1 MSLKN
6 LSVTN
11 KTHNLINR
19 TLKNKKLKKLF
30 FKFSK
35 NLNLNSSFAVGVS
48 GGSDSLALAYLCKIY
63 ALKFGIREKF
73 YIVDHK
79 LRSNSTKEAQYVKKL
94 LKKNFIE
101 SQILTWRGS
110 KPKSNIQARARE
122 KRYDLIIKECKKNNI
137 KHIIVG
143 HHLEDKLENFI
154 IRLTRGS
161 GLRGLVS
168 FNKKSSMSDIN
179 IERPLLNF
187 NKNELVFIA
196 SHVFKDFISDPSNEN
211 QDFKRV
217 RIRNFLKNLILEGFD
232 QNKFNKTIENLS
244 HSNIAIN
251 ELVEKN
257 ILLNSY
263 FSRKRKIIFLN
274 KEFFN
279 QSDEVKFRSLSKC
292 IKDLGANYYF
302 ARGNKIL
309 RIIDLVN
316 ASKNFK
322 TSLGGCI
329 IKKTNNTVIINKE
342 FH

>member
-19 TLKNKKLKKLF
+19 TLKNTKLKNLF
-30 FKFSK
+30 LKFSK

-48 GGSDSLALAYLCKIY
+48 GGPDSLALAYLCKVY
-63 ALKFGIREKF
+63 ALKFGIKQKF
-73 YIVDHK
+73 YI
-79 LRSNSTKEAQYVKKL
+79 
-94 LKKNFIE
+94 
-101 SQILTWRGS
+101 ILTWRGA

-122 KRYDLIIKECKKNNI
+122 KRYDLIAKECKKNNI
-137 KHIIVG
+137 KHIIIG

-168 FNKKSSMSDIN
+168 FNKKSSMSDII

-187 NKNELVFIA
+187 KKNELVFIA

-217 RIRNFLKNLILEGFD
+217 RIRNFLKNLSLEGFD

-244 HSNIAIN
+244 HSNTAIN

-263 FSRKRKIIFLN
+263 YSRKRKIIYLN

-279 QSDEVKFRSLSKC
+279 QSNEVKFRSLSKC

-309 RIIDLVN
+309 RIIDLIN
-316 ASKNFK
+316 ANKTFK

>member
-1 MSLKN
+1 M
-6 LSVTN
+6 
-11 KTHNLINR
+11 I
-19 TLKNKKLKKLF
+19 
-30 FKFSK
+30 
-35 NLNLNSSFAVGVS
+35 A
-48 GGSDSLALAYLCKIY
+48 
-63 ALKFGIREKF
+63 
-73 YIVDHK
+73 
-79 LRSNSTKEAQYVKKL
+79 
-94 LKKNFIE
+94 
-101 SQILTWRGS
+101 
-110 KPKSNIQARARE
+110 
-122 KRYDLIIKECKKNNI
+122 KECKKNNI
-137 KHIIVG
+137 KHIIIG

-168 FNKKSSMSDIN
+168 FNRKSSMSDII

-187 NKNELVFIA
+187 KKNELVFIA

-211 QDFKRV
+211 QDFKRI
-217 RIRNFLKNLILEGFD
+217 RIRNFLKNLSLEGFD

-244 HSNIAIN
+244 HSNTAIN
-251 ELVEKN
+251 ELVKKN

-263 FSRKRKIIFLN
+263 YSRKRKIIYLN

-279 QSDEVKFRSLSKC
+279 QSNEVKFRSLSKC

-309 RIIDLVN
+309 RIIDLIN
-316 ASKNFK
+316 ANKTFK

>member
-6 LSVTN
+6 LSATN

-19 TLKNKKLKKLF
+19 TLKNTKLKKLF
-30 FKFSK
+30 LKFSK
-35 NLNLNSSFAVGVS
+35 NLNLNTSFAVGVS
-48 GGSDSLALAYLCKIY
+48 GGPDSLALAYLCKIY
-63 ALKFGIREKF
+63 ALKFGIKEKF

-79 LRSNSTKEAQYVKKL
+79 LRPNSTMEAHYVRKL
-94 LKKNFIE
+94 LKKNSIE
-101 SQILTWRGS
+101 AQILTWRGT
-110 KPKSNIQARARE
+110 KPKSNIQAKARE

-137 KHIIVG
+137 KHIIIG

-168 FNKKSSMSDIN
+168 FNKKSSISDIS

-187 NKNELVFIA
+187 KKNELVFIA
-196 SHVFKDFISDPSNEN
+196 SHIFKDFVSDPSNEN
-211 QDFKRV
+211 KDFKRV
-217 RIRNFLKNLILEGFD
+217 RIRNFLKNLSLEGFD

-251 ELVEKN
+251 ELVENN

-279 QSDEVKFRSLSKC
+279 QSNEVKFRSLSKC

-316 ASKNFK
+316 ANKNFK